1 MLMASSVTE
10 RSSVLRGNNYG
21 GYIKM
26 SKAVKLY
33 LVMPCYNE
41 EEILEMSSV
50 KAQKLYDR
58 LMETQVIT
66 SDSRIVFVDD
76 GSRDRTW
83 EIINSLHEKNP
94 IFRGIRLSRNKGH
107 QIAIYSGMVY
117 SAEQGADCVI
127 TIDADLQQDIE
138 AVPRFLEKYSEGC
151 DIVYGV
157 RDSRDTDGFF
167 KKATA
172 TAYYKFMRFLGCNLI
187 EQSADYRLLSNRA
200 VKALASYKE
209 NNLFIRGLVPEMG
222 FKSDI
227 VYFHVSER
235 EAGSS
240 KYTLKKMMSLALN
253 GITSFSIQP
262 IRLVILLGMIVF
274 IISVAMMIV
283 TLIDHMR
290 GVTVPGWS
298 TLTIS
303 IWFLGS
309 VQLLSLGVI
318 GEYVGRT
325 YMETKN
331 RPRYFIS
338 DETEDG
344 K

>member
-1 MLMASSVTE
+1 MAEPV
-10 RSSVLRGNNYG
+10 
-21 GYIKM
+21 I
-26 SKAVKLY
+26 LY
-33 LVMPCYNE
+33 LVMPCFNE
-41 EEILEMSSV
+41 EEVLRMSSE
-50 KAQKLYDR
+50 KALDLYAR
-58 LMETQVIT
+58 LINNGTISSE
-66 SDSRIVFVDD
+66 SRILFSDD

-83 EIINSLHEKNP
+83 EIITELHSENET
-94 IFRGIRLSRNKGH
+94 FCGIRLSKNKGH

-117 SAEQGADCVI
+117 AAEHGADCVI

-138 AVPRFLEKYSEGC
+138 AVPRFLQKYSEGC

-157 RDSRDTDGFF
+157 RDSRDTDSLF
-167 KKATA
+167 KKSTA
-172 TAYYKFMRFLGCNLI
+172 TMYYKFMRYLGCDLI

-227 VYFHVSER
+227 VYFHVKER
-235 EAGSS
+235 EAGAS
-240 KYTLKKMMSLALN
+240 KYTLKKMVSLALN

-262 IRLVILLGMIVF
+262 IRLVGLLGVGVLIVS
-274 IISVAMMIV
+274 IVMMIV
-283 TLIDHMR
+283 TLIDHIR
-290 GVTVPGWS
+290 GVTVAGWS
-298 TLTIS
+298 TIVIS

-309 VQLLSLGVI
+309 IQLISLGVI

-338 DETEDG
+338 DETGDG

>member
-1 MLMASSVTE
+1 MAEPV
-10 RSSVLRGNNYG
+10 
-21 GYIKM
+21 I
-26 SKAVKLY
+26 LY

-41 EEILEMSSV
+41 EEVLRMSSE
-50 KAQKLYDR
+50 KTLDLYTR
-58 LMETQVIT
+58 LIDNGTIS
-66 SDSRIVFVDD
+66 SDSRILFSDD

-83 EIINSLHEKNP
+83 EIITELHSEND
-94 IFRGIRLSRNKGH
+94 IFCGIRLSKNKGH
-107 QIAIYSGMVY
+107 QIAIYSGMIY
-117 SAEQGADCVI
+117 AAEHGADCII
-127 TIDADLQQDIE
+127 TIDVDLQQDIE
-138 AVPRFLEKYSEGC
+138 AVPRFLQKYSEGC

-157 RDSRDTDGFF
+157 RDSRDTDSFF
-167 KKATA
+167 KKSTA
-172 TAYYKFMRFLGCNLI
+172 TMYYKFMRCLGCNLI

-209 NNLFIRGLVPEMG
+209 NNLFIRGLVPELG

-227 VYFHVSER
+227 VYFHVKER

-240 KYTLKKMMSLALN
+240 KYTLKKMISLALN

-262 IRLVILLGMIVF
+262 IRLVGLLGVVVLIVS
-274 IISVAMMIV
+274 IVMMIM
-283 TLIDHMR
+283 TLVDHIR
-290 GVTVPGWS
+290 GVTVAGWS
-298 TLTIS
+298 TIVIS

-309 VQLLSLGVI
+309 IQLISLGVI

-338 DETEDG
+338 DETGED

>member
-1 MLMASSVTE
+1 MAEPV
-10 RSSVLRGNNYG
+10 
-21 GYIKM
+21 I
-26 SKAVKLY
+26 LY

-41 EEILEMSSV
+41 EEVLRMSSG
-50 KAQKLYDR
+50 KALDLYAR
-58 LMETQVIT
+58 LIDNGTIS
-66 SDSRIVFVDD
+66 SDSRILFSDD
-76 GSRDRTW
+76 GSKDRTW
-83 EIINSLHEKNP
+83 EIITELHAENET
-94 IFRGIRLSRNKGH
+94 FCGIRLSKNRGH

-117 SAEQGADCVI
+117 AAEHGAECVI

-138 AVPRFLEKYSEGC
+138 AVPRFLQKYAEGC

-157 RDSRDTDGFF
+157 RDSRDTDSLF
-167 KKATA
+167 KKTTA
-172 TAYYKFMRFLGCNLI
+172 TMYYKFMRSLGCDLI

-227 VYFHVSER
+227 VYFHVKER

-240 KYTLKKMMSLALN
+240 KYTLKKMVSLALN

-262 IRLVILLGMIVF
+262 IRLVGLLGVGVLIV
-274 IISVAMMIV
+274 SVVMMIV
-283 TLIDHMR
+283 TLIDHIR
-290 GVTVPGWS
+290 GVTVAGWS
-298 TLTIS
+298 TIVIS

-309 VQLLSLGVI
+309 IQLISLGVI

-338 DETEDG
+338 DETGDG

>member
-1 MLMASSVTE
+1 MAEPV
-10 RSSVLRGNNYG
+10 
-21 GYIKM
+21 I
-26 SKAVKLY
+26 LY

-41 EEILEMSSV
+41 EEVLRMSSG
-50 KAQKLYDR
+50 KALDLYAR
-58 LMETQVIT
+58 LIDNGTIS
-66 SDSRIVFVDD
+66 SDSRILFSDD
-76 GSRDRTW
+76 GSKDRTW
-83 EIINSLHEKNP
+83 EIITELHAENKT
-94 IFRGIRLSRNKGH
+94 FCGIRLSKNRGH

-117 SAEQGADCVI
+117 AAEHGAECVI

-138 AVPRFLEKYSEGC
+138 AVPRFLQKYAEGC

-157 RDSRDTDGFF
+157 RDSRDTDSLF
-167 KKATA
+167 KKTTA
-172 TAYYKFMRFLGCNLI
+172 TMYYKFMRSLGCDLI

-227 VYFHVSER
+227 VYFHVKER

-240 KYTLKKMMSLALN
+240 KYTLKKMVSLALN

-262 IRLVILLGMIVF
+262 IRLVGLLGVGVLIV
-274 IISVAMMIV
+274 SVVMMIG
-283 TLIDHMR
+283 TLIDHIR
-290 GVTVPGWS
+290 GVTVAGWS
-298 TLTIS
+298 TIVIS

-309 VQLLSLGVI
+309 IQLISLGVI

-338 DETEDG
+338 DETGDG

>member
-1 MLMASSVTE
+1 MAEPV
-10 RSSVLRGNNYG
+10 
-21 GYIKM
+21 I
-26 SKAVKLY
+26 LY

-41 EEILEMSSV
+41 EEVLRMSSG
-50 KAQKLYDR
+50 KALDLYAR
-58 LMETQVIT
+58 LIDNGTIS
-66 SDSRIVFVDD
+66 SDSRILFSDD
-76 GSRDRTW
+76 GSKDRTW
-83 EIINSLHEKNP
+83 KIITELHAENKT
-94 IFRGIRLSRNKGH
+94 FCGIRLSKNRGH

-117 SAEQGADCVI
+117 AAEHGAECVI

-138 AVPRFLEKYSEGC
+138 AVPRFLQKYAEGC

-157 RDSRDTDGFF
+157 RDSRDTDSLF
-167 KKATA
+167 KKTTA
-172 TAYYKFMRFLGCNLI
+172 TMYYKFMRSLGCDLI

-227 VYFHVSER
+227 VYFHVKER

-240 KYTLKKMMSLALN
+240 KYTLKKMVSLALN

-262 IRLVILLGMIVF
+262 IRLVGLLGVGVLIV
-274 IISVAMMIV
+274 SVVMMIG
-283 TLIDHMR
+283 TLIDHIR
-290 GVTVPGWS
+290 GVTVAGWS
-298 TLTIS
+298 TIVIS

-309 VQLLSLGVI
+309 IQLISLGVI

-338 DETEDG
+338 DETGDG

>member
-1 MLMASSVTE
+1 MAEPV
-10 RSSVLRGNNYG
+10 
-21 GYIKM
+21 I
-26 SKAVKLY
+26 LY

-41 EEILEMSSV
+41 EEVLRMSSG
-50 KAQKLYDR
+50 KALDLYAR
-58 LMETQVIT
+58 LIDNGTIS
-66 SDSRIVFVDD
+66 SDSRILFSDD
-76 GSRDRTW
+76 GSKDRTW
-83 EIINSLHEKNP
+83 EIITELHAENKT
-94 IFRGIRLSRNKGH
+94 FCGIRLSKNRGH

-117 SAEQGADCVI
+117 AAEHGAECVI

-138 AVPRFLEKYSEGC
+138 AVPRFLQKYAEGC

-157 RDSRDTDGFF
+157 RDSRDTDSLF
-167 KKATA
+167 KKTTA
-172 TAYYKFMRFLGCNLI
+172 TMYYKFMRSLGCDLI

-227 VYFHVSER
+227 VYFHVKER

-240 KYTLKKMMSLALN
+240 KYTLKKMVSLALN

-262 IRLVILLGMIVF
+262 IRLVGLLGVGVLIV
-274 IISVAMMIV
+274 SVVMMMV
-283 TLIDHMR
+283 TLIDHIR
-290 GVTVPGWS
+290 GVTVAGWS
-298 TLTIS
+298 TIVIS

-309 VQLLSLGVI
+309 IQLISLGVI

-338 DETEDG
+338 DETGDG

>member
-1 MLMASSVTE
+1 MAEPV
-10 RSSVLRGNNYG
+10 
-21 GYIKM
+21 I
-26 SKAVKLY
+26 LY

-41 EEILEMSSV
+41 EEVLRMSSG
-50 KAQKLYDR
+50 KALDLYAR
-58 LMETQVIT
+58 LIDNGTIS
-66 SDSRIVFVDD
+66 SDSRILFSDD
-76 GSRDRTW
+76 GSKDRTW
-83 EIINSLHEKNP
+83 EIITELHAENKT
-94 IFRGIRLSRNKGH
+94 FCGIRLSKNRGH

-117 SAEQGADCVI
+117 AAEHGAECVI

-138 AVPRFLEKYSEGC
+138 AVPRFLQKYAEGC

-157 RDSRDTDGFF
+157 RDSRDTDSLF
-167 KKATA
+167 KKTTA
-172 TAYYKFMRFLGCNLI
+172 TMYYKFMRSLGCDLI

-227 VYFHVSER
+227 VYFHVKER

-240 KYTLKKMMSLALN
+240 KYTLKKMVSLALN

-262 IRLVILLGMIVF
+262 IRLVGLLGVGVLIV
-274 IISVAMMIV
+274 SVVMMIV
-283 TLIDHMR
+283 TLIDHIR
-290 GVTVPGWS
+290 GVTVAGWS
-298 TLTIS
+298 TIVIS

-309 VQLLSLGVI
+309 IQLISLGVI

-338 DETEDG
+338 DEAGDG